1 MDTRQQK
8 LYDDIKRRLTAM
20 ETRRYEYER
29 VWQRAAE
36 LADPKNANFTVEYGP
51 GGFNKG
57 TKKTDNTVAQ
67 AVPKWASAIDGL
79 TTPKTQKWHGLAT
92 SDEYLN
98 DRYADWL
105 ERQCDKLFS
114 IRYGAGSNFAN
125 AHYENLKNIAI
136 YGAGPFSVTEKY
148 GYGISYRAWPVRE
161 FYTEQNAEGE
171 VDVFFRKFKLNKRQA
186 LQQFGQ
192 NCPKQIIIS
201 DDLSSEWEFLHAV
214 YPNDDYQPRRLDP
227 THRRYASVYVCL
239 STSEIVEESGYNVCP
254 FFYPRYDV
262 FASLQEPY
270 GYSPVMQ
277 LMPEVRTLAAMMRTN
292 LKTAQRASDPTWLL
306 ANDDIINAARVGVP
320 NAIIPGGLNE
330 NGQPLV
336 APMQGPN
343 ALPFSLEMLQDIRNT
358 IKEGFELNLFTV
370 LVNRPDMTATEVLQR
385 AQETATLL
393 SPTTSRLE
401 QELLSGV
408 IAKELEICTRAG
420 QLEPMPPEMAE
431 ALASGQVALQVR
443 YESPIRK
450 AQDAGTGAAIL
461 RTVELAGALQ
471 PFDPSIKNLINA
483 PRILK
488 EIAKVYGAPAKIFNT
503 EEEKAAADLS
513 DAQLAQA
520 QAMLQAAPVIGKTAK
535 DLADAQQKT
544 GTQVR

>member
-1 MDTRQQK
+1 MDTRQYK
-8 LYDDIKRRLTAM
+8 KYDDLKRRLNTL
-20 ETRRYEYER
+20 ETRRFAYER

-36 LADPKNANFTVEYGP
+36 LADPKNANFTVEYGQ
-51 GGFNKG
+51 GQFNKG
-57 TKKTDNTVAQ
+57 TQKTDNTVAL

-79 TTPKTQKWHGLAT
+79 TTPKTQKWHGLTT
-92 SDEYLN
+92 SDVYLN
-98 DRYADWL
+98 DKYADWL
-105 ERQCDKLFS
+105 ERQRDRLFA
-114 IRYGAGSNFAN
+114 IRYAAGSNFAN
-125 AHYENLKNIAI
+125 AHYENLKNIAV
-136 YGAGPFSVTEKY
+136 YGSGPFSVTEKY

-171 VDVFFRKFKLNKRQA
+171 VDVFFRKFKLDKRKAMQ
-186 LQQFGQ
+186 LFGPQ
-192 NCPKQIIIS
+192 TPRQIIIS
-201 DDLSSEWEFLHAV
+201 DDLSKEWEFLHAV
-214 YPNDDYQPRRLDP
+214 YPNSDYQPQRLDGP
-227 THRRYASVYVCL
+227 HKRYASDYVCL
-239 STSEIVEESGYNVCP
+239 TTHELIEEGGYDLCP

-270 GYSPVMQ
+270 GYSPTML
-277 LMPEVRTLAAMMRTN
+277 LMPEMRTLAAMNRTN
-292 LKTAQRASDPTWLL
+292 LRTAQRASDPTYLM
-306 ANDDIINAARVGVP
+306 ASDDIINANRVGAP

-336 APMQGPN
+336 QAMQGPN
-343 ALPFSLEMLQDIRNT
+343 ALPFSLEMLQDLRNT

-401 QELLSGV
+401 KELLSGV

-420 QLEPMPPEMAE
+420 QLEPMPTEMAE
-431 ALASGQVALQVR
+431 ALAAGQATLQVL
-443 YESPIRK
+443 YESPIRR
-450 AQDAGTGAAIL
+450 AQDAGDGMAVL
-461 RTVELAGALQ
+461 RTIEVAGVLQ
-471 PFDPSIKNLINA
+471 QFDPSVKNIINA

-503 EEEKAAADLS
+503 EEEKAAADMN

-520 QAMLQAAPVIGKTAK
+520 QQMLEAAPVISQSAK
-535 DLADAQQKT
+535 NLAEAQQKT
-544 GTQVR
+544 GAQFR